1 MATKH
6 VTHLIDDLDGSVL
19 EDGAGKTVSFSLD
32 GRAYEIDLS
41 TDNASELQ
49 DVFAP
54 YVNAARTTKS
64 ESSGRGGRTSGPRR
78 DVDLNAVREWARANG
93 YTVSDRGRVAAT
105 IVEAYQA
112 AVS

>member
-6 VTHLIDDLDGSVL
+6 LTHLIDDLDGSVL

-41 TDNASELQ
+41 TENASKLL
-49 DVFAP
+49 DAFAP
-54 YVNAARTTKS
+54 YVNAARVTDS
-64 ESSGRGGRTSGPRR
+64 GSSARSGRASRPRR

-112 AVS
+112 AAS

>member
-41 TDNASELQ
+41 RDNASKLH
-49 DVFAP
+49 DVLAP
-54 YVNAARTTKS
+54 YVNAARATRS
-64 ESSGRGGRTSGPRR
+64 RTSGRVGQASAPRR

-93 YTVSDRGRVAAT
+93 HTVSDRGRVAAT
-105 IVEAYQA
+105 IVDAYQA
-112 AVS
+112 ARS